1 MERELVAMSEQAP
14 GPMDHAKV
22 ERKCTV
28 MYSATGVKVF
38 SLCPFCLDFGK
49 DICLS
54 GHNNSAEVT
63 AICQMIKSLCCNIT
77 NAFVSRSTR

>member
-1 MERELVAMSEQAP
+1 MSEQAP

-28 MYSATGVKVF
+28 MYSTTGVKVF
-38 SLCPFCLDFGK
+38 SACPFCLDFGK

-63 AICQMIKSLCCNIT
+63 AICQMIKFLRFNVT
-77 NAFVSRSTR
+77 NTFESRSTRY